1 MPCVSSRPLK
11 PLLPGRLSAVGGI
24 WPRDW
29 MKVPALTKDVHR
41 AMTKRT
47 DDLKEDSTSV
57 RNKQQQVQVG
67 GES

>member
-41 AMTKRT
+41 AMTSEQMT
-47 DDLKEDSTSV
+47 
-57 RNKQQQVQVG
+57 
-67 GES
+67 

>member
-1 MPCVSSRPLK
+1 MAKRLDESSCVNKGCTSS
-11 PLLPGRLSAVGGI
+11 
-24 WPRDW
+24 D
-29 MKVPALTKDVHR
+29 D
-41 AMTKRT
+41 KRT